1 MAAKKDRGRFTIR
14 FNLADPAHRQA
25 VEILER
31 QAPRRVA
38 SYLAN
43 AIGYYENSGT
53 TLRAEASGILD
64 REEIRRIVVDVL
76 QSEKIVSLHP
86 QGGNSRPQH
95 RKTETPQTE
104 LPGSRASEITKAEIS
119 EDAETGYDL
128 IADTLAA
135 FRNGG

>member
-53 TLRAEASGILD
+53 PLRAEASGISD
-64 REEIRRIVVDVL
+64 REEIRRIVIEIL
-76 QSEKIVSLHP
+76 QSEKAASLKP
-86 QGGNSRPQH
+86 SDGDSRPLH
-95 RKTETPQTE
+95 RGTKTPQTE
-104 LPGSRASEITKAEIS
+104 LQGIRVSEERKAETL
-119 EDAETGYDL
+119 EEEEADYDL